1 MFYLLPTLIASVV
14 AVEQGVLLPARKVP
28 FAAPHIKVNA
38 DQSTTQHPLV
48 PASVLHDS
56 LERLVHSKVSVI
68 HPTQTARPI
77 KIVAQKS
84 TSSMSGF
91 VWPTPKSTTSRSFL
105 KRSTDLYSL
114 RIPFRDEGYAE
125 LFLPN
130 TTAAPFCESVSQ
142 SLYEDSTEV
151 FVDLKIEF
159 NDKFATVPIREDQA
173 VSFCRDF
180 RDREMGK
187 SDEPTKTT
195 LSVAATT
202 QTRAGKDDTVQ
213 SATSKPGKGSMTS
226 TPKATPAI
234 TTDVKPTPSALSQNA
249 GNEGKLEKSTV
260 AQSLP
265 SVSLTGP
272 SPGSTAKH
280 SLDTVAAPA
289 ASTSEPSQSA
299 ISKHTPTEEPVSGPD
314 SIDSLEADDDS
325 PESSTLPSQE
335 VDSSTMQ
342 ALKSKVRSSALSM
355 LPPKIQLSTASSRST
370 AFKASHSPV
379 SREASNSPEST
390 LEKSK
395 DIAIKKL
402 PTIARMPMLSSATAP
417 PNVPDDVVRVAE
429 IGHEQKFHGELTSN
443 VSGNVTTLSNTP
455 IITPSA
461 SPLDETMRVQEVGHQ
476 ASVTATAYFTISSI
490 YSWYD
495 YSNRN
500 MATASPTGAA
510 VSARAWHNAAARP
523 MILGTG
529 LWRGGSLAALT
540 QLIPR
545 GDDDREVETENSPYV
560 EEEVIV
566 NTEQPVEEAPSS
578 DETLEHSDTLGSST
592 DQEVPS
598 SSRRL
603 AKQRPLTN
611 KLPSITSSQATT
623 SKKKMQSSLGPDA
636 EDSIQAAPSP
646 SNKPKPHTSTD
657 RKPLSK
663 PKDDTDPSP
672 TPSLDPETIS
682 YSFPS
687 ATAAQVPSSKLAAS
701 TVAPTSKRPARP
713 RPTQGHSNITVAN
726 DATPGSS
733 GLNST
738 FPSQSNTTTG
748 SHSEMNTTNTAL
760 NHTTPEIEPAH
771 LSTAFGPIEDHRM
784 LWTVLLLWSLV
795 GLQVLTSVWEFGKNA
810 WGWKVRSYDK
820 VLWKV

>member
-1 MFYLLPTLIASVV
+1 M
-14 AVEQGVLLPARKVP
+14 
-28 FAAPHIKVNA
+28 
-38 DQSTTQHPLV
+38 
-48 PASVLHDS
+48 
-56 LERLVHSKVSVI
+56 
-68 HPTQTARPI
+68 
-77 KIVAQKS
+77 KIVAQNS

-91 VWPTPKSTTSRSFL
+91 VWPTPKGTTSRSFL

-173 VSFCRDF
+173 VAFCRDF

-195 LSVAATT
+195 RSVAATT
-202 QTRAGKDDTVQ
+202 QTRAGENDAVQ
-213 SATSKPGKGSMTS
+213 SATSKPGEGSMKY

-234 TTDVKPTPSALSQNA
+234 TTDAKPTPSALSQNA
-249 GNEGKLEKSTV
+249 GNERKPGKSNV
-260 AQSLP
+260 VQSLP
-265 SVSLTGP
+265 SVSLTGL

-280 SLDTVAAPA
+280 NLDTVAAPA

-299 ISKHTPTEEPVSGPD
+299 ILKLTPTEEPISGPN
-314 SIDSLEADDDS
+314 SMDSLEGGDDI
-325 PESSTLPSQE
+325 PESSTLPSEE
-335 VDSSTMQ
+335 VDSPTMQ

-370 AFKASHSPV
+370 ALKASHS
-379 SREASNSPEST
+379 SISQEASNSPEST
-390 LEKSK
+390 FEKSN

-402 PTIARMPMLSSATAP
+402 PTITRMPMLSSATAP
-417 PNVPDDVVRVAE
+417 PNVADDVVRVAE
-429 IGHEQKFHGELTSN
+429 IGHEQKFDGKLTST
-443 VSGNVTTLSNTP
+443 VSGNGTTSSNNP

-476 ASVTATAYFTISSI
+476 ASVTATAHLTISSI
-490 YSWYD
+490 NSWYD
-495 YSNRN
+495 YINRN

-523 MILGTG
+523 IIFGTG
-529 LWRGGSLAALT
+529 LWRRGSLAALT
-540 QLIPR
+540 QLISR
-545 GDDDREVETENSPYV
+545 GDDDQEVETENAPYV

-566 NTEQPVEEAPSS
+566 NTEQSVEETPSS
-578 DETLEHSDTLGSST
+578 DETLEPTDTLESST
-592 DQEVPS
+592 DQEFPS
-598 SSRRL
+598 SSRKL
-603 AKQRPLTN
+603 AKQRPHTN
-611 KLPSITSSQATT
+611 KLPSVTSSQATT
-623 SKKKMQSSLGPDA
+623 SKEKTQSSLGPDA

-646 SNKPKPHTSTD
+646 SNKPKPHTSPD

-672 TPSLDPETIS
+672 TRSLDPETIS

-687 ATAAQVPSSKLAAS
+687 ATAAQVPSSKPAAS

-748 SHSEMNTTNTAL
+748 SHSEINTTNTAL